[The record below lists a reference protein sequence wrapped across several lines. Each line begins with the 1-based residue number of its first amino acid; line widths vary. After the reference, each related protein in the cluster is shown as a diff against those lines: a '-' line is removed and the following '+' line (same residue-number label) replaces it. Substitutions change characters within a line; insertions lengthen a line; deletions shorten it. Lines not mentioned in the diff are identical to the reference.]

1 MTVLHRPSSRTRPS
15 LPIRTRAAVAVGNAA
30 ARGSRAAGLGRGGII
45 GGRVSLALQP
55 AALAHLC
62 RERVV
67 VLVTGTNGKSTTTCM
82 LAAAL
87 QPFGEVACNA
97 SGANMPD
104 GLVAALAASPAARY
118 AALEVDE
125 NHLPAVLSEV
135 TPAAVVLL
143 NLSRDQLDR
152 TGEVRRTENVLRAA
166 LASCPSTMVIANCDD
181 PLAASAAMAAANP
194 VWLSAGN
201 AWRGDSASCPRCG
214 SAVREALGGWRCFCG
229 FARPAPA
236 WVLDDDGE
244 LVHRNGLRIRL
255 APALPGRANAGNLAF
270 AAVAAGSLGVPL
282 GAAAAAA
289 GTVDQ
294 VDGRYRV
301 VGYQQ
306 HRVRLLLAKNPAG
319 WAETLRILAPGTDP
333 AVLAVNAREADG
345 TDPSWLWDVAF
356 DALRG
361 RQIVASGNRAMDLS
375 VRLSYAEVGHLVVPD
390 PLAAVATLPRGPVE
404 LVGNYTAFRDA
415 TARLA
420 DDR

>member
-1 MTVLHRPSSRTRPS
+1 MTVLNRPSRGTRPS
-15 LPIRTRAAVAVGNAA
+15 LPVRTRAAVAAGNAA
-30 ARGSRAAGLGRGGII
+30 ARASRAAGLGRGGII

-62 RERVV
+62 RDREV
-67 VLVTGTNGKSTTTCM
+67 VLVTGTNGKSTTTCL

-87 QPFGEVACNA
+87 RPFGGVACNA

-104 GLVAALAASPAARY
+104 GLVAALAASPTARY

-125 NHLPAVLSEV
+125 NHLPAVLAET

-166 LASCPSTMVIANCDD
+166 FAAGPSTMVIANCDD

-201 AWRGDSASCPRCG
+201 SWRGDSASCPRCG
-214 SAVREALGGWRCFCG
+214 SAVREAFGGWRCFCG
-229 FARPAPA
+229 FARPEPA
-236 WVLDDDGE
+236 WVLDDGE
-244 LVHRNGLRIRL
+244 LVHRKGLRVRL

-270 AAVAAGSLGVPL
+270 AAVAAASLGVPL
-282 GAAAAAA
+282 DAAAAAA
-289 GTVDQ
+289 DAVDQ

-301 VGYQQ
+301 VGYRER
-306 HRVRLLLAKNPAG
+306 RVRLLLAKNPAG
-319 WAETLRILAPGTDP
+319 WAETLRILAPGASP

-356 DALRG
+356 GALRG
-361 RQIVASGNRAMDLS
+361 RRIVASGDRAMDLS
-375 VRLSYAEVGHLVVPD
+375 VRLSYAEVAHRVVPD
-390 PLAAVATLPRGPVE
+390 PLAAVAALPPGPVE

-415 TARLA
+415 AARLA
-420 DDR
+420 HAR